1 MDDFSFRL
9 DSARECPG
17 VDREHDVIV
26 KAMAGLHNAILEGRG
41 AQVIVPL
48 VDLLARFC
56 AEHFEHE
63 EAMMRDCEYAGL
75 DVHAAAH
82 DNLLRAVTDLQRR
95 SREDVLPTIV
105 DTMELLGRLSAHT
118 NEYDRVAVLSIQ
130 DSTHRPGDGA
140 MMEGLPVL
148 AHLHAGVN

>member
-1 MDDFSFRL
+1 MNDFSLRF
-9 DSARECPG
+9 DSARECPA
-17 VDREHDVIV
+17 VDREHDIIV

-75 DVHAAAH
+75 DAHAAAH
-82 DNLLRAVTDLQRR
+82 SSLLRTVRELQRR

-105 DTMELLGRLSAHT
+105 DTMALLGRLSAHT
-118 NEYDRVAVLSIQ
+118 NDYDRVAVLSIQ
-130 DSTHRPGDGA
+130 DSAQRPGA
-140 MMEGLPVL
+140 IVEHTAP
-148 AHLHAGVN
+148 AHLNVTLH